1 MMAII
6 VKLKAAARMGS
17 YALAPQLVAH
27 RARSS
32 AERTVSPRA
41 SVPAAE
47 VVALLVVPP
56 VVLLGV
62 HA

>member
-6 VKLKAAARMGS
+6 VKLKAAVRMES
-17 YALAPQLVAH
+17 YALVPQLVAH

-32 AERTVSPRA
+32 AERIVSLRA
-41 SVPAAE
+41 SVSTAE

-56 VVLLGV
+56 VVLLGA